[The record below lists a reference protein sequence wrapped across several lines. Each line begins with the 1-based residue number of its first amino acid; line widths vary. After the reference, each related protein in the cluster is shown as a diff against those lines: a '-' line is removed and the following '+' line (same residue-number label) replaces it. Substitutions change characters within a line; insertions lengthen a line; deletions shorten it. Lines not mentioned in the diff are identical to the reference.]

1 MVPGHRPL
9 LLLPEEWVHLQKA
22 GKTPSFLAKIGS
34 AALKQLAQGRGRS
47 CHAACATTLP
57 GSVRLILVWQ
67 FSPVTLRSG
76 PLPSRPPRL
85 VATRIKKK
93 PLKIEAAKSS
103 GRKNPGEGKKERK
116 GFLFGQELARCTE
129 TLEGGLFP

>member
-93 PLKIEAAKSS
+93 NLSKLKLLKVLGGKIRGKEKKRGKVSYS
-103 GRKNPGEGKKERK
+103 GRSSRAARK
-116 GFLFGQELARCTE
+116 H
-129 TLEGGLFP
+129 